1 MTELEKLREEN
12 RVLRGNVV
20 AAVKRVE
27 ELERVEDYQQRE
39 VDRLAKANAELI
51 IKLKDLESLACD
63 MLNVIPGTLVEG
75 FGFED
80 RMNELFDC

>member
-27 ELERVEDYQQRE
+27 ELRGLVKSSFWDGYHQSSHNEGYDDAWRYSST
-39 VDRLAKANAELI
+39 KTELE
-51 IKLKDLESLACD
+51 KMTGSEYES
-63 MLNVIPGTLVEG
+63 
-75 FGFED
+75 
-80 RMNELFDC
+80 NEW